1 MERRAG
7 RRSSSLANLRMKP
20 RERPPRSPTRAPWP
34 DRLTAPA
41 PEAATAGD
49 LPEPGPLNGEGSLR
63 QRMDAEWG
71 QGPGAEDPQ
80 EDTPRAEIQ
89 DKGPVAGQ
97 GRGDQG
103 FEGDVKRRGRLS
115 PRAAGVAAGFYTG
128 RRALTADLSTSKAPG
143 RRATPSRDE
152 VAPELGGKSELQEA
166 SRGAHASTH
175 LTRKEL
181 QHSSPTSN
189 RAGAGRGRGSS
200 GCACPTAES
209 LGRTLG
215 SGGAGETL
223 VGGGGAWIRDA
234 RLLHSVPR
242 TAAVWGPGPMP
253 HPDIHIHPSPDPSPH
268 PGCFQA
274 FSTRPSGDPGTSLII
289 NNVLFQGES
298 PGLGCNTTHILK
310 AKTQLRGWSGAKER
324 AVFC

>member
-223 VGGGGAWIRDA
+223 VGGGAPGSGTPGSCTLCQGQLPCGDRAQCPTRT
-234 RLLHSVPR
+234 STSTPPR
-242 TAAVWGPGPMP
+242 TPVPTPGA
-253 HPDIHIHPSPDPSPH
+253 SRPSPH
-268 PGCFQA
+268 
-274 FSTRPSGDPGTSLII
+274 DPRGT
-289 NNVLFQGES
+289 
-298 PGLGCNTTHILK
+298 LGPH
-310 AKTQLRGWSGAKER
+310 
-324 AVFC
+324 